1 MVLNQEEN
9 VCGGVRS
16 DDGYFMEGWPG
27 AETEE
32 LVDFDDSESHEGY
45 EDIADLLPNDPFG
58 MEINI
63 GLPNDPCGMDFNISL
78 PTDPFG
84 MDFNIEATVAAITG
98 WIEDFGLKACGL
110 ETDEASEDKN
120 TDDNK
125 FFAELNFVWTS
136 SMEYEQEEGK
146 NEVVGSGI
154 ESYPQ
159 DGSYDDRNMSGSDM
173 EGLMFFG
180 CEKYQ
185 NEHVNEASVA
195 DGGAPAD
202 ALFFALGYLGVMDLL
217 SVERVCKPLRD
228 AVQND
233 PLLWRN
239 IHIDLPLNDKITDD
253 DLLRLTNRAQGTL
266 ASLNLVKCFKITNAG
281 LKRVL
286 QSNPGMTKLSVP
298 GCTRLSIE
306 DVLHD
311 LKVFNSVALP
321 GIKLLRICELFG
333 LTNQHLKDF
342 KLLLG
347 ADEDKKPSN
356 YKPRFYRAGQLY
368 LSLDDERVIDVE
380 TCPRCQHA
388 RSVYDCPA
396 ESCQAKIHSVNACRA
411 CIFCIARCISCG
423 CCLDNKAYEETF
435 CLDLLCLD
443 CLAQLLNYQDRV
455 TLSPLHTCLRQKS
468 SYHVVLYG

>member
-1 MVLNQEEN
+1 MVLNQDEN
-9 VCGGVRS
+9 VRCGVRF
-16 DDGYFMEGWPG
+16 DDGYFMEGWAA

-63 GLPNDPCGMDFNISL
+63 GLPNDPLGMDFNISL

-84 MDFNIEATVAAITG
+84 MDFDIEATVAAITG
-98 WIEDFGLKACGL
+98 WIEDFGLKAYGL
-110 ETDEASEDKN
+110 ETDEPSEDKN

-136 SMEYEQEEGK
+136 SMEYEQEEGE
-146 NEVVGSGI
+146 NE
-154 ESYPQ
+154 
-159 DGSYDDRNMSGSDM
+159 
-173 EGLMFFG
+173 
-180 CEKYQ
+180 
-185 NEHVNEASVA
+185 NEHVKEATVA

-202 ALFFALGYLGVMDLL
+202 ALFFALGYLGVKDLL
-217 SVERVCKPLRD
+217 SVER
-228 AVQND
+228 
-233 PLLWRN
+233 
-239 IHIDLPLNDKITDD
+239 ITD

-298 GCTRLSIE
+298 GCTRLRIE

-311 LKVFNSVALP
+311 LKVFNSVAVP
-321 GIKLLRICELFG
+321 GIKLLRICEVFG

-356 YKPRFYRAGQLY
+356 YKLRFYRAGQLY

-388 RSVYDCPA
+388 RPVYDCPA
-396 ESCQAKIHSVNACRA
+396 ESCQAKIHSANACRA
-411 CIFCIARCISCG
+411 CIFCIARCMSCG

-443 CLAQLLNYQDRV
+443 CLAQILNYQDRV
-455 TLSPLHTCLRQKS
+455 TLSPLHTCWRQKS

>member
-1 MVLNQEEN
+1 MVLNREEN
-9 VCGGVRS
+9 VWSGFRF
-16 DDGYFMEGWPG
+16 DDGSFMEGLPG
-27 AETEE
+27 AERKD
-32 LVDFDDSESHEGY
+32 LVEFDDSESREGY
-45 EDIADLLPNDPFG
+45 EDIADSLPNDPFG
-58 MEINI
+58 MEMNI
-63 GLPNDPCGMDFNISL
+63 GLPNDPPGMDFNMSL

-84 MDFNIEATVAAITG
+84 MDFGIQATVAAITG
-98 WIEDFGLKACGL
+98 WIGDLGLKAYGF

-136 SMEYEQEEGK
+136 SLEYEEEEGE
-146 NEVVGSGI
+146 NGVVDAGTD
-154 ESYPQ
+154 SYLE
-159 DGSYDDRNMSGSDM
+159 DGAYDDRNMMGSDM
-173 EGLMFFG
+173 EGLICFG
-180 CEKYQ
+180 YEKYQ
-185 NEHVNEASVA
+185 NENVKETSVA

-202 ALFFALGYLGVMDLL
+202 ALFFALGYLGVEDLL
-217 SVERVCKPLRD
+217 SVERVCKPLQD

-239 IHIDLPLNDKITDD
+239 IHIDLPLSDKITDD
-253 DLLRLTNRAQGTL
+253 DLLRLTNRAQGNL
-266 ASLNLVKCFKITNAG
+266 AGLNLVKCFKITNAG

-286 QSNPGMTKLSVP
+286 QSNPGLTKLSVP
-298 GCTRLSIE
+298 GCIRLRIE
-306 DVLHD
+306 DVLND
-311 LKVFNSVALP
+311 LRIFNSVAVP
-321 GIKLLRICELFG
+321 GIKRLRICELFG

-368 LSLDDERVIDVE
+368 LSLEDERAIDVE

-388 RSVYDCPA
+388 RTVYDCPA
-396 ESCQAKIHSVNACRA
+396 DSCQAKIHSANACRA
-411 CIFCIARCISCG
+411 CIFCIARCITCG
-423 CCLDNKAYEETF
+423 CCLDNRAYEETF

-443 CLAQLLNYQDRV
+443 CLAQLFNEDRV
-455 TLSPLHTCLRQKS
+455 TLSPMHTCWRQKS